1 MLDGLIPLPQNCAL
15 KTMKVE
21 NHSAPSNN
29 EAAIAELL
37 KDSEKLRTDMKKL
50 INTLTIRIIVVVGLG
65 FAVLALILK

>member
-1 MLDGLIPLPQNCAL
+1 
-15 KTMKVE
+15 MKVE

-50 INTLTIRIIVVVGLG
+50 INTLTIRMIVVIGFG